1 MLYLLGCVGSNAFAI
16 GGKKQGA
23 TTATNHL
30 LVRLVSRGGGGS
42 SSSSGRRTISRI
54 INHYGG
60 DGPTTTALQQTSS
73 SSYEHPSN
81 TNNNTPL
88 IYKGG
93 HICVRLARKS
103 DVPQIQKCN
112 LATLPENYN
121 ANFYVNH
128 MRQWPDLALV
138 AEHIPE
144 GYDIQR
150 DRENNRL
157 EEEEEERITPLRE
170 YISNK
175 RRRGTEENHHQQQP
189 RKEIVGYILGKV
201 EERPVNPIRQIFPS
215 SRVPPLYDEE
225 DTLLH
230 YMDGGNMNGARVF
243 RHQVPPNQQPQQQ
256 RRPITE
262 TLGHVTSI
270 AVHSHARRLG
280 IASSLL
286 DQLHYHM
293 GECYHAKSVGLHVR
307 ISNQA
312 AVKLYCERLGYDVA
326 DIIPFYYGDGEDA
339 YFMRKD
345 LFVEEDNHHAG
356 VVDRRKSSLSSS
368 FESRDDWINRDAR
381 NGGSFFDDRSSM
393 RDSLSPEER
402 AWVNIAG
409 GGGGGNG
416 SSGGNR
422 QYNSSSPPRSSS
434 QRSSIGGHFKRSFQT
449 FLNGGDPSPTPP
461 PPPPQGS
468 RSWDN
473 RPVWET
479 GPEYLRLPRYT
490 KILKTT
496 SGERIENDAA
506 SSRAPMEYEQRV
518 AS

>member
-16 GGKKQGA
+16 GGKKGGA
-23 TTATNHL
+23 ITHL
-30 LVRLVSRGGGGS
+30 VGITSRGGGSLNDGK
-42 SSSSGRRTISRI
+42 RAISRI
-54 INHYGG
+54 IQFGDSNNSISGG
-60 DGPTTTALQQTSS
+60 ASSSSTALQQTSS
-73 SSYEHPSN
+73 YEQPQHNNHSN
-81 TNNNTPL
+81 AQPNNGKTPL

-103 DVPQIQKCN
+103 DVPQIQNCN

-150 DRENNRL
+150 DMEYNTNSNGGLR
-157 EEEEEERITPLRE
+157 EEEQRITPLRE
-170 YISNK
+170 YIAKK
-175 RRRGTEENHHQQQP
+175 RRRGGNTDSSGQP
-189 RKEIVGYILGKV
+189 PKKEIVGYILGKV
-201 EERPVNPIRQIFPS
+201 EERPVNPIRQIFPQ

-225 DTLLH
+225 DTLLQ
-230 YMDGGNMNGARVF
+230 YMDGANMNGARVF
-243 RHQVPPNQQPQQQ
+243 RQANQQQQP
-256 RRPITE
+256 RRTE

-286 DQLHYHM
+286 NQLHYHL
-293 GECYHAKSVGLHVR
+293 GQCYNAKSVGLHVR

-326 DIIPFYYGDGEDA
+326 DIIPYYYGDGEDA
-339 YFMRKD
+339 YFMKKD
-345 LFVEEDNHHAG
+345 LLFVGGDGSAFDDDVDAIVEE
-356 VVDRRKSSLSSS
+356 RRRAVASPPS

-381 NGGSFFDDRSSM
+381 SGGSFFDNRSSM
-393 RDSLSPEER
+393 RDSLSAEER
-402 AWVNIAG
+402 AWINS
-409 GGGGGNG
+409 GGGGNT
-416 SSGGNR
+416 
-422 QYNSSSPPRSSS
+422 SSSSSS
-434 QRSSIGGHFKRSFQT
+434 SFEARSIGGHFKRSFQT

-461 PPPPQGS
+461 PQGS
-468 RSWDN
+468 RSWD

-479 GPEYLRLPRYT
+479 GPEYLRLPRYSEIR
-490 KILKTT
+490 K
-496 SGERIENDAA
+496 SMPAERIEDETVRA
-506 SSRAPMEYEQRV
+506 SSSSTMEYEQRV

>member
-16 GGKKQGA
+16 GGKKQG
-23 TTATNHL
+23 TTNHL
-30 LVRLVSRGGGGS
+30 IRLVSRGGS
-42 SSSSGRRTISRI
+42 SSSIT
-54 INHYGG
+54 N
-60 DGPTTTALQQTSS
+60 TALQQSS
-73 SSYEHPSN
+73 SPYEHQH
-81 TNNNTPL
+81 NNTPL
-88 IYKGG
+88 IYQGG

-144 GYDIQR
+144 GYDLQHEI
-150 DRENNRL
+150 ENSVDDY
-157 EEEEEERITPLRE
+157 EDDERITPLRE

-175 RRRGTEENHHQQQP
+175 RRRGGPDHHQQQQP
-189 RKEIVGYILGKV
+189 KKEIVGYILGKV

-243 RHQVPPNQQPQQQ
+243 RHQVPPSQQQQQQ
-256 RRPITE
+256 RRQTE

-286 DQLHYHM
+286 DQLHYHL
-293 GECYHAKSVGLHVR
+293 GQCYHAKSVGLHVR

-345 LFVEEDNHHAG
+345 LFVEDNHAG
-356 VVDRRKSSLSSS
+356 RRVDNGGSFEMRRPSY
-368 FESRDDWINRDAR
+368 ESRDDWINRDAR
-381 NGGSFFDDRSSM
+381 KGGSFFDNRRSM

-402 AWVNIAG
+402 AWVNNG
-409 GGGGGNG
+409 GENN
-416 SSGGNR
+416 SSGGNM
-422 QYNSSSPPRSSS
+422 QYNSTSRLAS

-449 FLNGGDPSPTPP
+449 FLNGGDPTPS
-461 PPPPQGS
+461 PPPQGS
-468 RSWDN
+468 RSWD

-496 SGERIENDAA
+496 SGERIGDDAA
-506 SSRAPMEYEQRV
+506 RAPMEYEQRV

>member
-1 MLYLLGCVGSNAFAI
+1 MHAMKHCWLHKLLMLYLLGCVGSNAFAI
-16 GGKKQGA
+16 GGSKKGA
-23 TTATNHL
+23 THL
-30 LVRLVSRGGGGS
+30 AGNISRGGGGGRRAISRIIHLYNGSDNS
-42 SSSSGRRTISRI
+42 SSSSS
-54 INHYGG
+54 
-60 DGPTTTALQQTSS
+60 TALKQTSS
-73 SSYEHPSN
+73 YNEHPQH
-81 TNNNTPL
+81 TPL

-103 DVPQIQKCN
+103 DVPQIQNCN

-144 GYDIQR
+144 GYDLQR
-150 DRENNRL
+150 DMESHGSAV
-157 EEEEEERITPLRE
+157 EEEERITPLRE
-170 YISNK
+170 YITKK
-175 RRRGTEENHHQQQP
+175 RRRGDGSNQPP

-201 EERPVNPIRQIFPS
+201 EERPVNPIRQIFPQ

-225 DTLLH
+225 DTLLQ
-230 YMDGGNMNGARVF
+230 YMDGANMNGARVF
-243 RHQVPPNQQPQQQ
+243 RQANQNQQQQQQQ
-256 RRPITE
+256 RRRTE

-286 DQLHYHM
+286 DQLHYHL
-293 GECYHAKSVGLHVR
+293 GQCYNAKSVGLHVR

-339 YFMRKD
+339 YFMKKD
-345 LFVEEDNHHAG
+345 LLFVGDDNG
-356 VVDRRKSSLSSS
+356 DDGYDDDVVVDERRRLSQSSS
-368 FESRDDWINRDAR
+368 FESRDEWINRDAR
-381 NGGSFFDDRSSM
+381 SGGSFFDNRSSM

-402 AWVNIAG
+402 AWINS
-409 GGGGGNG
+409 GGGN
-416 SSGGNR
+416 NNNN
-422 QYNSSSPPRSSS
+422 NSSSQ
-434 QRSSIGGHFKRSFQT
+434 QRGSIGGHFKRSFQT
-449 FLNGGDPSPTPP
+449 FLNGGDPSPT
-461 PPPPQGS
+461 PPPQGS

-490 KILKTT
+490 EIRK
-496 SGERIENDAA
+496 SAPGERIEDETARA
-506 SSRAPMEYEQRV
+506 SMEYEQRV

>member
-16 GGKKQGA
+16 GGKKQG
-23 TTATNHL
+23 TTNHL
-30 LVRLVSRGGGGS
+30 IRLVSRGGS
-42 SSSSGRRTISRI
+42 SSSIT
-54 INHYGG
+54 N
-60 DGPTTTALQQTSS
+60 TALQQSS
-73 SSYEHPSN
+73 SPFEHQH
-81 TNNNTPL
+81 NNTPL
-88 IYKGG
+88 IYQGG

-144 GYDIQR
+144 GYDIQHEI
-150 DRENNRL
+150 ENGVDDY
-157 EEEEEERITPLRE
+157 EDYERITPLRE

-175 RRRGTEENHHQQQP
+175 RRKGGPDHHHQQQQQKQP
-189 RKEIVGYILGKV
+189 KKEIVGYILGKV
-201 EERPVNPIRQIFPS
+201 EDHPVNPIRQIFPS

-230 YMDGGNMNGARVF
+230 YMDGGSMN
-243 RHQVPPNQQPQQQ
+243 QVPPSQQQQ
-256 RRPITE
+256 RRQSE
-262 TLGHVTSI
+262 TWGIVTSI

-286 DQLHYHM
+286 DQVHYHL
-293 GECYHAKSVGLHVR
+293 GLCYQVKSVGLHVR

-326 DIIPFYYGDGEDA
+326 DIIPFYYRDGEDA

-345 LFVEEDNHHAG
+345 LFVEDAGRRVDNG
-356 VVDRRKSSLSSS
+356 GS
-368 FESRDDWINRDAR
+368 FEMGRPSHESRDDWINGDVRKS
-381 NGGSFFDDRSSM
+381 GSFFDNRRSM
-393 RDSLSPEER
+393 RDSLSPDER
-402 AWVNIAG
+402 
-409 GGGGGNG
+409 
-416 SSGGNR
+416 SK
-422 QYNSSSPPRSSS
+422 QYNSTPRPAS
-434 QRSSIGGHFKRSFQT
+434 QRSSIGGQFKRSFQT
-449 FLNGGDPSPTPP
+449 FLNGGDPTPT
-461 PPPPQGS
+461 PPPQGS
-468 RSWDN
+468 RSWD

-479 GPEYLRLPRYT
+479 RPEYLRLPRCT

-496 SGERIENDAA
+496 PGERIGNDAA
-506 SSRAPMEYEQRV
+506 RAPMEYEQRV

>member
-16 GGKKQGA
+16 GGGKKGA
-23 TTATNHL
+23 T
-30 LVRLVSRGGGGS
+30 
-42 SSSSGRRTISRI
+42 SSGRRAISRI
-54 INHYGG
+54 IHLYNGS
-60 DGPTTTALQQTSS
+60 DNSSSSTALKQTSS
-73 SSYEHPSN
+73 SYNEHPQH
-81 TNNNTPL
+81 NNPNTPL

-103 DVPQIQKCN
+103 DVPQIQNCN

-150 DRENNRL
+150 DMESNCA
-157 EEEEEERITPLRE
+157 EEEERITPLRE
-170 YISNK
+170 YITKK
-175 RRRGTEENHHQQQP
+175 RRRGGAGNELP

-201 EERPVNPIRQIFPS
+201 EERPVNPIRQIFPQ

-225 DTLLH
+225 DTLLQ
-230 YMDGGNMNGARVF
+230 YMDGANMNGARVF
-243 RHQVPPNQQPQQQ
+243 RQANQNQQQQQQQ
-256 RRPITE
+256 RRRTE

-286 DQLHYHM
+286 DQLHYHL
-293 GECYHAKSVGLHVR
+293 GQCYNAKSVGLHVR

-339 YFMRKD
+339 YFMKKD
-345 LFVEEDNHHAG
+345 LLFVGGDNGDNDGYDDDVVVEE
-356 VVDRRKSSLSSS
+356 RRRLSQSSS
-368 FESRDDWINRDAR
+368 FESRDEWINRDAR
-381 NGGSFFDDRSSM
+381 SGGSFFDNRSSM

-402 AWVNIAG
+402 AWINS
-409 GGGGGNG
+409 GGGN
-416 SSGGNR
+416 SNNN
-422 QYNSSSPPRSSS
+422 NSSSLP
-434 QRSSIGGHFKRSFQT
+434 QRGSIGGHFKRSFQT

-461 PPPPQGS
+461 PQGS
-468 RSWDN
+468 RSWD

-490 KILKTT
+490 EIRKSTP
-496 SGERIENDAA
+496 GERIEDESARA
-506 SSRAPMEYEQRV
+506 SMEYEQRV